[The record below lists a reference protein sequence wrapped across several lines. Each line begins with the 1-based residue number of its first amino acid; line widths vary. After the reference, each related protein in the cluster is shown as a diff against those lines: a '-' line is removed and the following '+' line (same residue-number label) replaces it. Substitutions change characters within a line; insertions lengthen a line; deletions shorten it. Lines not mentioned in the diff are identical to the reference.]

1 MLMVIFKDRSRGTAR
16 SRSMSGLAL
25 EGLQILCFCWLQ
37 LPVIWNLRPWW
48 NAFSE
53 RCGGV
58 AALKGQYAVFII
70 VWYKVI
76 KIATWTPGGFISA
89 GAQHPFTPPLCLLI
103 PSSPI
108 MAQLPQVADTNG
120 WSEVSLGS
128 SSVQP
133 WTKQASAPCIEK
145 KPTEVARA
153 SDMNTSWT
161 PLPIKTVVFH

>member
-1 MLMVIFKDRSRGTAR
+1 
-16 SRSMSGLAL
+16 
-25 EGLQILCFCWLQ
+25 
-37 LPVIWNLRPWW
+37 
-48 NAFSE
+48 
-53 RCGGV
+53 
-58 AALKGQYAVFII
+58 
-70 VWYKVI
+70 
-76 KIATWTPGGFISA
+76 
-89 GAQHPFTPPLCLLI
+89 
-103 PSSPI
+103 

-133 WTKQASAPCIEK
+133 LTKQASAPCIEK